1 MTTHPGRSV
10 PLSRARTGRRKSA
23 LPAYAG
29 PAILKLKQWLRDQAG
44 DTALEQIAVSACYSV
59 SAVSNA
65 LGGAELPRLR
75 LVLRIAAG
83 INAPRGRAHELWW
96 AAALE
101 DLVKSSPTPVGMLAE
116 YAFDLRKAMLKT
128 DLGPKEVLQR
138 MAKLCAAEGNVTTAM
153 SRATLARLLTGT
165 TLPRAGQMDV
175 FLRVICLGDPDFAR
189 LRSRYEVLCAASSM
203 VKSHVRNVRQLVA
216 TQGAA

>member
-10 PLSRARTGRRKSA
+10 PSSRARTGRRKSA
-23 LPAYAG
+23 LPADAG
-29 PAILKLKQWLRDQAG
+29 PAILKLKQWLRDHVG
-44 DTALEQIAVSACYSV
+44 DTPLEHVAVSACYSV

-75 LVLRIAAG
+75 LVLRIADG

-101 DLVKSSPTPVGMLAE
+101 DLAKSSPAPVGIDAE
-116 YAFDLRKAMLKT
+116 FAFDLRKAMLKT
-128 DLGPKEVLQR
+128 DLGPTDVLQR

-153 SRATLARLLTGT
+153 SRATLARLLTGA

-175 FLRVICLGDPDFAR
+175 FLRVLSLSDGEFAR
-189 LRSRYEVLCAASSM
+189 LRSRYEVLCAASAM
-203 VKSHVRNVRQLVA
+203 AKSQLRNLRELL
-216 TQGAA
+216 TPLGAA